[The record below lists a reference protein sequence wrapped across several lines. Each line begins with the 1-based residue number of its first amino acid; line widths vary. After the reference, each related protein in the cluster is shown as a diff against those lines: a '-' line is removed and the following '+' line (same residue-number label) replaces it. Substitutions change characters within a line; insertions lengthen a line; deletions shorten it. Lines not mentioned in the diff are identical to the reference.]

1 MVKKNKL
8 EPAQQNQ
15 ENTIQLVSSPN
26 TRRLR
31 TYIKSHGWLRVQL
44 PNLNPYYWSLCCPD
58 LFHLPEI
65 LQCRAYSSS
74 DKLLYDEMCPTCGE
88 IITRSLGSS
97 SLNAEKTCP
106 ACQSNYKNPNKMSE
120 EVLPWP
126 S

>member
-65 LQCRAYSSS
+65 LQAGHIPPVISYSMTKCARPAV
-74 DKLLYDEMCPTCGE
+74 KL
-88 IITRSLGSS
+88 
-97 SLNAEKTCP
+97 
-106 ACQSNYKNPNKMSE
+106 
-120 EVLPWP
+120 
-126 S
+126 